1 MSELKTSNPYTLTKE
16 QYQELYKEVL
26 LFAQIGGVT
35 NDEDVLWKMCE
46 EEFVNEL
53 ISATEVEDTVEI
65 IDAVADSFVVLSQLH
80 HYYLSKPSW
89 EQPLFNDTGWEY
101 APFYRLEEMILKRKE
116 NYVQSC
122 MSCWL
127 EVAEVCAKEYS
138 FNLYKAI
145 KEVNRSNMS
154 KFPPYK
160 WLLPR
165 YDWSQYTGHVVT
177 TSRTL
182 EYAAKDCE
190 RMSNGKYKDVVA
202 EVAFYS
208 ETDNDFH
215 GKEVVVFREN
225 FGKGKI
231 IKPAWA
237 FQEPNFDHCWV

>member
-1 MSELKTSNPYTLTKE
+1 MSELKTSTPDTLTKE
-16 QYQELYKEVL
+16 QYQELYKEIL

-46 EEFVNEL
+46 EEFLNEF
-53 ISATEVEDTVEI
+53 IFATEVEDTVEI

-145 KEVNRSNMS
+145 KEVNRSNMT
-154 KFPPYK
+154 KFPSFNEVSKYLEDNNLSLNQ
-160 WLLPR
+160 LLEQM
-165 YDWSQYTGHVVT
+165 SQ
-177 TSRTL
+177 
-182 EYAAKDCE
+182 
-190 RMSNGKYKDVVA
+190 GKNKDVTI
-202 EVAFYS
+202 
-208 ETDNDFH
+208 TDSWQVRNLL
-215 GKEVVVFREN
+215 VFRADG
-225 FGKGKI
+225 GKGKI
-231 IKPAWA
+231 VKWPL
-237 FQEPNFDHCWV
+237 FQEPNFDHCWL

>member
-1 MSELKTSNPYTLTKE
+1 MNNPYTLTKE

-145 KEVNRSNMS
+145 KEVNRSNMT
-154 KFPPYK
+154 KFPSI
-160 WLLPR
+160 LDLPNAVKNPNGTV
-165 YDWSQYTGHVVT
+165 DFDK
-177 TSRTL
+177 TL
-182 EYAAKDCE
+182 QLVAAECE
-190 RMSNGKYKDVVA
+190 SLSNGKYKDVVA
-202 EVAFYS
+202 TASFHRVGENS
-208 ETDNDFH
+208 DFR
-215 GKEVVVFREN
+215 VVFRADN
-225 FGKGKI
+225 GQGKVCKYLEVY
-231 IKPAWA
+231 
-237 FQEPNFDHCWV
+237 QEPNFDHCWI

>member
-1 MSELKTSNPYTLTKE
+1 MNNPYTLTKE

-145 KEVNRSNMS
+145 KEVNRSNMT
-154 KFPPYK
+154 KFPSLAQLYQ
-160 WLLPR
+160 R
-165 YDWSQYTGHVVT
+165 YAPDCQDNIDEQI
-177 TSRTL
+177 L
-182 EYAAKDCE
+182 DMAAKECE
-190 RMSNGKYKDVVA
+190 ELSNGKYKDVVA
-202 EVAFYS
+202 FQS
-208 ETDNDFH
+208 WLQDTDREH
-215 GKEVVVFREN
+215 WLEEELCKVVFRSEG
-225 FGKGKI
+225 GKSKI
-231 IKPAWA
+231 VKHLA
-237 FQEPNFDHCWV
+237 FYQEPNFDHCCI

>member
-1 MSELKTSNPYTLTKE
+1 MNNLNPYTLTKE

-26 LFAQIGGVT
+26 LFAQVGGVT
-35 NDEDVLWKMCE
+35 NDEDVLWTMCE
-46 EEFVNEL
+46 EEFLNEF
-53 ISATEVEDTVEI
+53 IFATEVEDTVEI

-145 KEVNRSNMS
+145 KEVNRSNMT
-154 KFPPYK
+154 KFPSLQEVLNKYGDK
-160 WLLPR
+160 NMSLRASL
-165 YDWSQYTGHVVT
+165 
-177 TSRTL
+177 
-182 EYAAKDCE
+182 DCE
-190 RMSNGKYKDVVA
+190 ELSSGKYKDVVA
-202 EVAFYS
+202 IRTFYTES
-208 ETDNDFH
+208 DNDFN
-215 GKEVVVFREN
+215 GKEVVVFRADL
-225 FGKGKI
+225 GWGKI
-231 IKPAWA
+231 VKHLG
-237 FQEPNFDHCWV
+237 FYQEPNFDHCWL

>member
-1 MSELKTSNPYTLTKE
+1 MNNLSPYTLTKE

-46 EEFVNEL
+46 EEFVNEF
-53 ISATEVEDTVEI
+53 IYATEVEDTVEI

-145 KEVNRSNMS
+145 KEVNRSNMT
-154 KFPPYK
+154 KFPSVGD
-160 WLLPR
+160 LPR
-165 YDWSQYTGHVVT
+165 QIKHG
-177 TSRTL
+177 TL
-182 EYAAKDCE
+182 DICSMLAVAEKHCE
-190 RMSNGKYKDVVA
+190 ELSGGKYKNVKANLVTNKLVDGELA
-202 EVAFYS
+202 YL
-208 ETDNDFH
+208 
-215 GKEVVVFREN
+215 VVFRADN
-225 FGKGKI
+225 GQGKI
-231 IKPAWA
+231 CKYLEMY
-237 FQEPNFDHCWV
+237 QEPNFDHCWL